1 MAANYPY
8 LFEPGRIGRVELKN
22 RLVMA
27 PMGIGALVG
36 FDGLFS
42 ERAIDYYEARAE
54 GGTGLITTT
63 VCLATNKFETWE
75 VDGLK
80 YLPTFDN
87 LIKVKNFKQLTERI
101 HDHGCKIFAQL
112 TAGFGRVYRPTVAK
126 MTGHKA
132 FAPSETPLFWAPDQ
146 TAREMTVEEI
156 EGLSEAI
163 GKAAFIAREG
173 GFDGVELHGHE
184 GYLLDQFKTALWNR
198 RTDRYG
204 GDLMGRMQFPLS
216 VIKNVQKA
224 AGDDFPI
231 SYRYGLEHKLEG
243 GRTREEGLEI
253 AKILREAGVAV
264 LHVDAGCYETW
275 HWPHPP
281 EYQPPGCMV
290 DMAEQVK
297 RHVEIPVI
305 TVGRM
310 GYPELANQVIED
322 GRADFVAMG
331 RPLLADPQFANK
343 ARKGQTE
350 DIRPCIGCNECFRR
364 LYLMTY
370 LSCAVNPSCG
380 NERRLEIGKT
390 ESPKKVMVIGGGVAG
405 LEAARVCALRGHR
418 VRLYEKTGRLGGILP
433 SVGRHSLKNDLQRL
447 VDYQVRQVKKSGVNI
462 KMASEVNIEIV
473 KNEKPDVVFLA
484 TGSIPLRNIVG
495 REIEEN
501 RTFSAIDV
509 LEGNAEIG
517 SSVVVI
523 GGGSAGCE
531 VAYELAVQKRAVTL
545 CEQLPEL
552 ATDLHGANRGMLLEL
567 LSTKGVNVKTD
578 CKVENIVPG
587 TVICQLS
594 DGTKEEL
601 KADSIVLAIGGQSVN
616 GLLPALNQWVDE
628 VHAVGDCV
636 APRKVIDAIWEAH
649 KRAIKT

>member
-1 MAANYPY
+1 MSLNYPH
-8 LFEPGRIGRVELKN
+8 LFRTGKIGAVTLRN

-42 ERAIDYYEARAE
+42 ERAMDYYEARAE
-54 GGTGLITTT
+54 GGTGLIITT
-63 VCLATNKFETWE
+63 VCLATNKFEPWE

-80 YLPTFDN
+80 YLPTFDS

-101 HDHGCKIFAQL
+101 HDHGSRIFAQL
-112 TAGFGRVYRPTVAK
+112 TAGFGRVYRPSLAE
-126 MTGHKA
+126 MTGHRA
-132 FAPSETPLFWAPDQ
+132 FAPSETPLFWAPDR

-163 GKAAFIAREG
+163 GKAALIAREG
-173 GFDGVELHGHE
+173 GFDGIELHGHE

-198 RTDRYG
+198 RTDKYG

-224 AGDDFPI
+224 AGSDFPI

-243 GRTREEGLEI
+243 ARTRAEGLDI
-253 AKILREAGVAV
+253 AKILQEAGVAA
-264 LHVDAGCYETW
+264 LHVDAGCYESW

-290 DMAEQVK
+290 EMTEQVK
-297 RHVEIPVI
+297 QHVEIPVI

-310 GYPELANQVIED
+310 GYPELANQVIKD
-322 GRADFVAMG
+322 GKTDFVAMG

-343 ARKGQTE
+343 AKRGQAE

-370 LSCAVNPSCG
+370 ISCAVNPSCG
-380 NERRLEIGKT
+380 NERRLEIRKT
-390 ESPKKVMVIGGGVAG
+390 ETPKKVMVIGGGIAG

-418 VRLYEKTGRLGGILP
+418 VTLYEKTGRLGGILP
-433 SVGRHSLKNDLQRL
+433 SVGRHSLKNDLKRL
-447 VDYQVRQVKKSGVNI
+447 VDYQIRQVRKSGVKI
-462 KMASEVNIEIV
+462 KMETDV
-473 KNEKPDVVFLA
+473 KLETVEKEKADVVFLA
-484 TGSIPLRNIVG
+484 TGSVPIKDIGG
-495 REIEEN
+495 RE
-501 RTFSAIDV
+501 TDAVHMFSPIDV

-531 VAYELAVQKRAVTL
+531 IAYELADQGRKVTL

-567 LSTKGVNVKTD
+567 LGAKGVHVMTN
-578 CKVENIVPG
+578 CKVEKVVPG
-587 TVICQLS
+587 AVIYQS
-594 DGTKEEL
+594 NGIEGEL
-601 KADSIVLAIGGQSVN
+601 KTDSVVLSIGGKSVN
-616 GLLPALNQWVDE
+616 GLLPQLNQRVGE

>member
-8 LFEPGRIGRVELKN
+8 LFQPGRIGTLELKN

-54 GGTGLITTT
+54 GGTGLIIPT
-63 VCLATNKFETWE
+63 VCLATNKFEPWE

-87 LIKVKNFKQLTERI
+87 LIKVKHFNQLTERI

-112 TAGFGRVYRPTVAK
+112 TAGFGRVYRPTLQE
-126 MTGHKA
+126 MTGHKP

-156 EGLSEAI
+156 EGLSAAI
-163 GKAAFIAREG
+163 GRAALIAREG

-216 VIKNVQKA
+216 VIKNIQKA

-253 AKILREAGVAV
+253 AKILQEAGVAA

-290 DMAEQVK
+290 KMAEQVK
-297 RHVEIPVI
+297 KHVEIPVI
-305 TVGRM
+305 TVGRL
-310 GYPELANQVIED
+310 GYPELANGVIKD
-322 GRADFVAMG
+322 GKADFVAMG

-343 ARKGQTE
+343 ARRGQTE
-350 DIRPCIGCNECFRR
+350 DIRPCIGCHECFRR

-380 NERRLEIGKT
+380 NERRLEIRKA
-390 ESPKKVMVIGGGVAG
+390 ESPKKVMVIGGGIAG

-418 VRLYEKTGRLGGILP
+418 VTLYEKTGRLGGILP
-433 SVGRHSLKNDLQRL
+433 SVGRHSLKNDLKRL
-447 VDYQVRQVKKSGVNI
+447 VDYQTRQVQKSGVEI
-462 KMASEVNIEIV
+462 KMETEVNIQTV

-484 TGSIPLRNIVG
+484 TGSIPLRTIGG
-495 REIEEN
+495 REIEETH
-501 RTFSAIDV
+501 TFSPIDV
-509 LEGNAEIG
+509 LEGNADMG

-531 VAYELAVQKRAVTL
+531 VAYEMAAQGRKVTL
-545 CEQLPEL
+545 CEQLPAL
-552 ATDLHGANRGMLLEL
+552 AADLHGANRGMLLEL
-567 LSTKGVNVKTD
+567 LGAKGVHIMTD
-578 CKVENIVPG
+578 CRVEKIAPG
-587 TVICQLS
+587 SVRYQLS
-594 DGTKEEL
+594 DGSKGDL
-601 KADSIVLAIGGQSVN
+601 KTDSIVLSIGGQSVN
-616 GLLPALNQWVDE
+616 DLLPGLNQWVDE

-649 KRAIKT
+649 KRAIRV